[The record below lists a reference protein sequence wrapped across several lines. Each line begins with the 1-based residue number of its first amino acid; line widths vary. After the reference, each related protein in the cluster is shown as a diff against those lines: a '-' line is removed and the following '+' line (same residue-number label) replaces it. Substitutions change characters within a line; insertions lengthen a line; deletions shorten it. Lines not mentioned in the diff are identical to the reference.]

1 MRNNKHHTDALAL
14 VQLWLHGRAQ
24 LDDNGG
30 LTFQSRKANSLH
42 EKCRLAYQWILDNA
56 IYCPY
61 TDIEYGPRITLGR
74 AEQQIKLASED
85 SYASFI
91 LLPLLTLMTSR
102 RLLLIGAPG
111 RGKTTVATL
120 MALLAGYRLDE
131 IKHAVQHGHPQ
142 MTQADILGSPLPS
155 DLVQARNSADIR
167 VLWRNWIRMRVKI
180 IDEYNRI
187 PTKTQSCLLSL
198 MAEGYAEMYEQI
210 IHSENSAWF
219 LTANDD
225 LGGGT
230 FQVIEALKDR
240 IDIVVRCTPFN
251 TRYLE
256 ALAKRIAQAKQPED
270 FMPTDIIFTSA
281 ELDQIAAAIRAIDMP
296 AEVLEVL
303 GFLISQL
310 DFCRRASDTLEFQNK
325 DTLHLAGRRVGH
337 VCTEDCPLD
346 KLENLCTQTESGV
359 SARAYQTIIHYAKAL
374 AFFRGQTT
382 VSDEDIRQILPWV
395 LHEKLKP
402 NPQSDFFQKTENHV
416 YQTDKVSW
424 IRQLFDQ
431 ALTQYAA
438 YQPLRQPIIELQTQ
452 ATSNNLDGLPP
463 HVLKQQIQTIRQQLE
478 DMVTELELNAPVHN
492 DIVLLKHLYVQYRNQ
507 LSVISYQESKL

>member
-1 MRNNKHHTDALAL
+1 MKNNTTHQTNAKAL
-14 VQLWLHGRAQ
+14 VQSWLQGRAQ
-24 LDDNGG
+24 LDDMGG
-30 LTFQSRKANSLH
+30 ISFKSHKAGSLP

-56 IYCPY
+56 IYSPY
-61 TDIEYGPRITLGR
+61 NDIEYGHRITLGR
-74 AEQQIKLASED
+74 GEQQVNVASEE

-120 MALLAGYRLDE
+120 MALLAGYSLDE
-131 IKHAVQHGHPQ
+131 IKHAIQHGHPQ

-167 VLWRNWIRMRVKI
+167 VLWRKWISMRVKI

-198 MAEGYAEMYEQI
+198 MAEGYAEMYEQV
-210 IHSENSAWF
+210 IHSQNSAWF

-251 TRYLE
+251 TRYLM
-256 ALAKRIAQAKQPED
+256 ALAKRIAEAEQPEN
-270 FMPTDIIFTSA
+270 FMPNDIIFTHD
-281 ELDQIAAAIRAIDMP
+281 ELDEIGTAIRAIEMP
-296 AEVLEVL
+296 SEVLEIL

-310 DFCRRASDTLEFQNK
+310 DFCRRASDALEFQNK
-325 DTLHLAGRRVGH
+325 DTLHLAARRVGH
-337 VCTEDCPLD
+337 VCTEDCSLD
-346 KLENLCTQTESGV
+346 KFENLCTQTESGV

-374 AFFRGQTT
+374 AFFREKTA
-382 VSDEDIRQILPWV
+382 VSNEDIREILPWV

-402 NPQSDFFQKTENHV
+402 NLQSDFFQKTENQV

-424 IRQLFDQ
+424 IRQLFDHSLKQ
-431 ALTQYAA
+431 HAA
-438 YQPLRQPIIELQTQ
+438 YQPLQQPIMELQ
-452 ATSNNLDGLPP
+452 ATINELAPQEGIQIVQQHMENL
-463 HVLKQQIQTIRQQLE
+463 
-478 DMVTELELNAPVHN
+478 VTKHELNAPVHN
-492 DIVLLKHLYVQYRNQ
+492 DLVLLKQLYVQCRH
-507 LSVISYQESKL
+507 KLGSRAQ